1 MNPIDPESL
10 EIPLN
15 QNCKLLDWHKNF
27 QIYAFDKYPGVQ
39 THPSSDKSPPSRIL
53 LKADYNPESEAF
65 TWTDSAN
72 RTNSLYLVH
81 RLDAPTSGV
90 LLATTS
96 LKWAAILKQCFA
108 KRMVHKT
115 YHAVVKAN
123 PNIKSGYWKDTLLKQ
138 SKNGKIRVKRHSS
151 GQIATASMKVERYSN
166 SAGKFLALVKL
177 EPKSGRTH
185 QLRVQCA
192 SRGMP
197 IIGDR
202 TYGDFSLNRK
212 IAKSTKIERMLL
224 HSTQI
229 EINLS
234 KPDLPPLRWVVESPV
249 PRNFIRLLS

>member
-1 MNPIDPESL
+1 
-10 EIPLN
+10 
-15 QNCKLLDWHKNF
+15 
-27 QIYAFDKYPGVQ
+27 
-39 THPSSDKSPPSRIL
+39 
-53 LKADYNPESEAF
+53 
-65 TWTDSAN
+65 
-72 RTNSLYLVH
+72 
-81 RLDAPTSGV
+81 
-90 LLATTS
+90 
-96 LKWAAILKQCFA
+96 
-108 KRMVHKT
+108 
-115 YHAVVKAN
+115 
-123 PNIKSGYWKDTLLKQ
+123 
-138 SKNGKIRVKRHSS
+138 
-151 GQIATASMKVERYSN
+151 MKVERYSN